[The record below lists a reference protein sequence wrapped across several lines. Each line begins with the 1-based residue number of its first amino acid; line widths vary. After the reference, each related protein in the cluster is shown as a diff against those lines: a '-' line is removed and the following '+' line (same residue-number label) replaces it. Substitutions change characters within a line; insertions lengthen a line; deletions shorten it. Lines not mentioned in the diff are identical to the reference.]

1 MTYVDTYSYD
11 KPSVLIPRKG
21 SIDKLYYV
29 EEPFWTVDTIFYT
42 IIDTSIVLPKYVY
55 YCLAKEHLEKLNKAG
70 GVPSLTQ
77 TVINKVEIPVP
88 PLPVQ
93 EEIVRILDMFT
104 ELTDKLTA
112 ELTARKKQ
120 YEYYR
125 DKMLAFDSD
134 VKEMTLNEVCD
145 YVDYRGKTPKK
156 TSEGIMLVT
165 AKNIRQGYIDY
176 EVSKEFISPDDY
188 EEVMHRGKPKIGDV
202 LITTEAPCGY
212 VAQVDNEHIALA
224 QRVIKYRGK
233 KEIIDNGYLKFILM
247 GSDFQKKLSKAAN
260 GSTVKGIK
268 GSKLHKLTIPV
279 PPIDVQKRI
288 VTVLDHF
295 DTLCSDISDGLPAE
309 IEAREKQYEYYRDKL
324 LTFKRKA

>member
-93 EEIVRILDMFT
+93 KEIVRILDMFT
-104 ELTDKLTA
+104 GLTAELTA

-125 DKMLAFDSD
+125 DKIFNNVENNAPS
-134 VKEMTLNEVCD
+134 
-145 YVDYRGKTPKK
+145 KK
-156 TSEGIMLVT
+156 L
-165 AKNIRQGYIDY
+165 
-176 EVSKEFISPDDY
+176 
-188 EEVMHRGKPKIGDV
+188 GD
-202 LITTEAPCGY
+202 LITFLNGRAYKQEELLSNGKYKVVRVGNFFSNNSWYYSNLELESEKYCNKGDLLYTWAASLGAFIWNDEKAIYHYHVWKLDFDETKIDKEYLLHFFNYDVNNIQKSLTESTMP
-212 VAQVDNEHIALA
+212 HISMANM
-224 QRVIKYRGK
+224 K
-233 KEIIDNGYLKFILM
+233 KR
-247 GSDFQKKLSKAAN
+247 
-260 GSTVKGIK
+260 
-268 GSKLHKLTIPV
+268 TIPV
-279 PPIDVQKRI
+279 PAMEKQKEI
-288 VTVLDHF
+288 AKKMNQLSD
-295 DTLCSDISDGLPAE
+295 LCTSISTGLPAE
-309 IEAREKQYEYYRDKL
+309 IEARQKQYEYYRDKL